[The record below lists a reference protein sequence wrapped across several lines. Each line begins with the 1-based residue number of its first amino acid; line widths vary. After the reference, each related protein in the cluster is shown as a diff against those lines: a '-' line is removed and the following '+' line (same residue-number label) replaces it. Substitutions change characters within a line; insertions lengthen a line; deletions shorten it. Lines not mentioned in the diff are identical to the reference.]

1 MIFVSCREVGDTE
14 ALVVTAIGSLKD
26 ADGDPLYSKKHPAKI
41 ILACDKVL
49 CPKIDK
55 HHGVKKIKVIY
66 TLNNTGPLTKVAPPC
81 PKKGV
86 IGKDQEAC
94 VDYKRA
100 SGRMA
105 TSSCPSSSTSTPRAP
120 ASPAD
125 ERRQPRPDDAQQL
138 KGFVRALLSTQS
150 AFRQLCLTHPS

>member
-1 MIFVSCREVGDTE
+1 VPTCGFLNLKNGADGHVTLSVGSCDGLVKVDDLRHCREVGDTE

-26 ADGDPLYSKKHPAKI
+26 GDGDPLYSKKHPAKL

-49 CPKIDK
+49 CPKIGHK

-100 SGRMA
+100 FRKNGDLFLPFLFAIDVRSG
-105 TSSCPSSSTSTPRAP
+105 
-120 ASPAD
+120 
-125 ERRQPRPDDAQQL
+125 
-138 KGFVRALLSTQS
+138 F
-150 AFRQLCLTHPS
+150 